1 MRAMKPLAVAG
12 FGKLGSAIVRG
23 ALRSGVIEASSTIV
37 WARSEA
43 RRDEAR
49 TLGVELREWPD
60 VLSSAST
67 LLLALKPQVFESMT
81 QQAPRVMDGA
91 VVISVMGGWSAAAI
105 GARLGTDR
113 VIRAMPSV
121 AASVGASTTA
131 LCVPAGVPTR
141 DVEFVRGLFGSVG
154 RVVEIPEAAMD
165 AATAVGASGV
175 GFACAFMEALER
187 AGVQVGLEPEVAAAL
202 ALGAIEG
209 AAATVRAGIGSASQ
223 IREQVTSPGGTTAAG
238 LAAMRAARLDEAIEQ
253 GVGAARDRAAELGAR
268 PRD

>member
-1 MRAMKPLAVAG
+1 MSAMRPLAVAG

-23 ALRSGVIEASSTIV
+23 ALHSGVIEASSTTV
-37 WARSEA
+37 WARSDTRRAEA
-43 RRDEAR
+43 RA
-49 TLGVELREWPD
+49 LGVALREWPD
-60 VLSSAST
+60 ILSSAST
-67 LLLALKPQVFESMT
+67 VLLALKPQAFASMT
-81 QQAPRVMDGA
+81 QHAPRVMDGA

-131 LCVPAGVPTR
+131 LCVPGGVPAP
-141 DVEFVRGLFGSVG
+141 DADFVRGLFGSIG

-187 AGVQVGLEPEVAAAL
+187 AGVRVGLEPEVAAAL

-209 AAATVRAGIGSASQ
+209 AAATVRAEIGSASHV
-223 IREQVTSPGGTTAAG
+223 REMVTSPGGTTAAG
-238 LAAMRAARLDEAIEQ
+238 LAAMHAARIHETIERA
-253 GVGAARDRAAELGAR
+253 VSAARDRAAELGASSGT
-268 PRD
+268 